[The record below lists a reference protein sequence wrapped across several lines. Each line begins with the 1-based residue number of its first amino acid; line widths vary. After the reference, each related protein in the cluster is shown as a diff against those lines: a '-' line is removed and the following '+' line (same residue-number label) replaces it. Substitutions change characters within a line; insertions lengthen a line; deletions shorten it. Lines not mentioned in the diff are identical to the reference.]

1 MPQKEN
7 GPKNPQETFLFQL
20 ASIPKMENLKKN
32 TADNMKINLNS
43 LNKYIQNLIKET
55 ASDYKKARKNGEYLL
70 AFQLKS
76 FIYSYEDVLDEIKT
90 NDRANVL
97 ADIVRIINR
106 YRRAV
111 KESPYIETVLACD
124 YKVAYLKDLVRVIK
138 DGEFNNEP

>member
-1 MPQKEN
+1 
-7 GPKNPQETFLFQL
+7 
-20 ASIPKMENLKKN
+20 
-32 TADNMKINLNS
+32 MKINLNS

-55 ASDYKKARKNGEYLL
+55 VSDYKKARKNGEYLL

-90 NDRANVL
+90 NDGADVL
-97 ADIVRIINR
+97 AGIVRLINR